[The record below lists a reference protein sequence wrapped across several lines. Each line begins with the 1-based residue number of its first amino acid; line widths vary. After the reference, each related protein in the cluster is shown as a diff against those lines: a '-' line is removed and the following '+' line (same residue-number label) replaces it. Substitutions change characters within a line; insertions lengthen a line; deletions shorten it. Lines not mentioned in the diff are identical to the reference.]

1 MVMLLPIIIPI
12 IFGFILPFIKL
23 EDKVRNIYVL
33 CVAILTS
40 CMVFF
45 TCSKFYNVP
54 INLLTINNIF
64 NISFNIDNFSKVFM
78 YLLAVLWP
86 ITTIYAIG
94 YMKHLEN
101 VTSFFRYFL
110 IAYGIAL
117 AIPMSANAITMYLF
131 YELLTFAT
139 LPLIMHEMEDKQVL
153 HAGKIYLICSILGAS
168 MALIGIIILSSMTGT
183 TDFVYGG
190 NQITNFEFAN
200 YNQVGYMLC
209 FLGFSVKAAIFPFT
223 FWLPRVGVAPTP
235 VTALLHAVAVV
246 KAGVFAV
253 MRMTYFGYDLNGI
266 RGTYAQFIP
275 MGLTIFTIIYA
286 SFMSVRAQ
294 NLKVRFAYSTASNLS
309 YILLTAICMNNSSMV
324 ASLTHMVSHAII
336 KISIFFIV
344 GAFLVTYHLKMV
356 DDVKGIGGRL
366 PVSSACFV
374 ISSLGLIGI
383 PLTCGFISKYYIITS
398 LIETHNLYATIG
410 ILAIVVSSILTVIY
424 TMTIVIKMYFPGNSF
439 DYNEVR
445 DFKEVPNLMLVPII
459 ITTASVVFL
468 GLFSS
473 QMIDFF
479 KLIAQGI

>member
-1 MVMLLPIIIPI
+1 MLLPIIIPI
-12 IFGFILPFIKL
+12 ISGFILPFIKL
-23 EDKVRNIYVL
+23 EDKERNIYVL
-33 CVAILTS
+33 CMAILTS

-45 TCSKFYNVP
+45 TCSKFYNAP
-54 INLLTINNIF
+54 INLLILNNIF
-64 NISFNIDNFSKVFM
+64 NISFKIDNFSKVFM

-86 ITTIYAIG
+86 ITSIYAFG
-94 YMKHLEN
+94 YMKHLKN

-117 AIPMSANAITMYLF
+117 AVPMSANAITMYLF
-131 YELLTFAT
+131 YEILTFAT

-183 TDFVYGG
+183 TDFVFGG

-200 YNQVGYMLC
+200 YNQVGYLLC
-209 FLGFSVKAAIFPFT
+209 FFGFSVKAAMFPFT
-223 FWLPRVGVAPTP
+223 FWLPKAGVAPTP

-253 MRMTYFGYDLNGI
+253 MRITYFGYDLNGI
-266 RGTYAQFIP
+266 KGTYAQVLP
-275 MGLTIFTIIYA
+275 MIFAIITIVYA
-286 SFMSVRAQ
+286 SFMAVRAH

-309 YILLTAICMNNSSMV
+309 YILLTAVCMSDSGIV
-324 ASLTHMVSHAII
+324 ASLTHMISHAVI

-344 GAFLVTYHLKMV
+344 GAFLVTYHMKTI
-356 DDVKGIGGRL
+356 DDIKGIGGKL
-366 PVSSACFV
+366 SISCACFV

-398 LIETHNLYATIG
+398 LIDVHSIFATVG
-410 ILAIVVSSILTVIY
+410 ILAIVISSILTVIY
-424 TMTIVIKMYFPGNSF
+424 TMTIVIKMYFPGNNF
-439 DYNEVR
+439 DYSEVGEL
-445 DFKEVPNLMLVPII
+445 KEVSNLMLIPIVV
-459 ITTASVVFL
+459 TTVGVVAL

-473 QMIDFF
+473 QMIEFF